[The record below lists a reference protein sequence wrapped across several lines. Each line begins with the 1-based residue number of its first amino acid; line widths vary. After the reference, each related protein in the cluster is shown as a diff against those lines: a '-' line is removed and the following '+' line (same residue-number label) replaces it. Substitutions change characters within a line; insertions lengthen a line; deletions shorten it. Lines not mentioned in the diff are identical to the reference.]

1 MRRNLLGIPTRFGP
15 LMPPSAGQAHADER
29 SLLCVRRAT
38 SRRMTCMS
46 RPVAFSLSASRRR
59 TGRSCPWINPVA
71 SASADTVAARDVHQ
85 GVRSTDWAAHRL
97 GRPCGHQSNCIAN
110 ARCGRGADSGPP
122 TDRAGSGTRIG
133 AGALPAPPMMAWP
146 ITHPQGLSLRTL
158 PPLNPLLYWAGRPG
172 MAVLP
177 QGYEH
182 VLPLLGGE
190 RRRVRCSGCL
200 PPRNAGA
207 SLCPRAK
214 TLGGFLTCS
223 DSNFVP
229 NEEPC

>member
-1 MRRNLLGIPTRFGP
+1 
-15 LMPPSAGQAHADER
+15 
-29 SLLCVRRAT
+29 
-38 SRRMTCMS
+38 
-46 RPVAFSLSASRRR
+46 
-59 TGRSCPWINPVA
+59 
-71 SASADTVAARDVHQ
+71 
-85 GVRSTDWAAHRL
+85 
-97 GRPCGHQSNCIAN
+97 
-110 ARCGRGADSGPP
+110 
-122 TDRAGSGTRIG
+122 
-133 AGALPAPPMMAWP
+133 MMAWP

-177 QGYEH
+177 QGYER

-229 NEEPC
+229 DVRAC